1 MTLDLKLIEP
11 ILFCYEQFH
20 NLDTTYW
27 RSGVNFSYSFV
38 VKFMFLQSCIV
49 IATGREVRYGGASG
63 VVHGG

>member
-11 ILFCYEQFH
+11 ILFCYEHFH
-20 NLDTTYW
+20 NLGSSRY
-27 RSGVNFSYSFV
+27 GVNSFV
-38 VKFMFLQSCIV
+38 VKFMFLQLCIV